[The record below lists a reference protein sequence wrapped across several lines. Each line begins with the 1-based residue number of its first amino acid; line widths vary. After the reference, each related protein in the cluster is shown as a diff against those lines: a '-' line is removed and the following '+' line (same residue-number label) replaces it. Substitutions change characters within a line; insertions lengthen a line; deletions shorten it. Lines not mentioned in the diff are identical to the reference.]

1 MDEYIQEIMDT
12 FEETLDRYNLSIPS
26 EDREGHEDEAR
37 IYGSEYYELEDKIR
51 RILNDE

>member
-1 MDEYIQEIMDT
+1 MDNYIQKIMET
-12 FEETLDRYNLSIPS
+12 FEETLDKYNLSIPS
-26 EDREGHEDEAR
+26 EDREGLEDEAR